1 MQREWKIKSGLI
13 ILSYLLV
20 IGYFA
25 AVPFGCSDMK
35 KETEVEAKKVVAKVN
50 GKPIYEEQLKPGVE
64 NGIRKFRKYGMRKES
79 SDLVKRLQ
87 MKALDKV
94 IDQELIYQESRKLT
108 IENLDEKIE
117 QRLQVKKK
125 KYGSQ
130 KRFEKYLK
138 VRHLTIEGLRESLRT
153 SVYIREYLK
162 KQGIT
167 EPEIAE
173 DHIRKFYEGNPDN
186 YAREETVKVSHILIK
201 VDGNANPEEKEK
213 ARKKTDQIRKEII
226 EGQDFAQMA
235 MKHSDCNSASGGG
248 SLRHI
253 KRGYMPEEFDK
264 VAFAMEEDGVS
275 AVVETKFGYHIIK
288 VADKKP
294 GGIAPYEEV
303 KDFIKTFLQQ
313 EESKKKLHAHMTELK
328 KKAKIDI
335 LLNES

>member
-1 MQREWKIKSGLI
+1 
-13 ILSYLLV
+13 
-20 IGYFA
+20 
-25 AVPFGCSDMK
+25 
-35 KETEVEAKKVVAKVN
+35 
-50 GKPIYEEQLKPGVE
+50 VE

-108 IENLDEKIE
+108 IESLDEKVE

-173 DHIRKFYEGNPDN
+173 DRIRKFYEGNPDN

-253 KRGYMPEEFDK
+253 KRGYMPQEFDK
-264 VAFAMEEDGVS
+264 VAFAMEEDAVS
-275 AVVETKFGYHIIK
+275 EVVETKFGYHIIK
-288 VADKKP
+288 VTDKKP